1 MSFKLTS
8 LPAACVV
15 SSSDQ
20 LNVEYLFCKEIH
32 DQPKNHNLFFY
43 LVYFEGGSG
52 EEGHAAVLH
61 LAADQSDGDGR
72 PRHHADADLVVQL
85 GHVQLRLVAAE
96 HVVLGLLDDG
106 RDAVELP
113 AVGVRLHNLDGRP
126 PGRAPVHHPAL
137 IDHVVQCSHH
147 LCKCRPRSDI

>member
-1 MSFKLTS
+1 MIVGF
-8 LPAACVV
+8 A
-15 SSSDQ
+15 
-20 LNVEYLFCKEIH
+20 YL
-32 DQPKNHNLFFY
+32 
-43 LVYFEGGSG
+43 EGGSG

-106 RDAVELP
+106 RHAVELP
-113 AVGVRLHNLDGRP
+113 AVGVRLHHLDGRP

-137 IDHVVQCSHH
+137 IDHVVYSSHH
-147 LCKCRPRSDI
+147 LCKCNQAVIYSFYLLLSGQFLCLTVKFFPY